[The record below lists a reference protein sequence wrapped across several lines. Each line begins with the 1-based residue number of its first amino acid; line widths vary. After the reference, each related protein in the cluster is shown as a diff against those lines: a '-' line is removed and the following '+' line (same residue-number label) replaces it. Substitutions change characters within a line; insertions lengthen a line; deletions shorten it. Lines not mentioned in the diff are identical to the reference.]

1 MDPGQAIGLRL
12 ARRDE
17 GALEEAFATYSGA
30 VRAYVS
36 RFVGPNE
43 AEDVVQRTFLDVWRN
58 SARYDPAERFAGWVF
73 TIARRRA
80 IDALRGR
87 RHDVVD
93 VDRLRDLVG
102 EDGREMADRHADA
115 AEVRAALA
123 QLPEHERVVLEMAYF
138 RDLSLVEIA
147 GRLDAPVGTVKSR
160 ASRGTR
166 RLALLLAADLDRTVR
181 SEP

>member
-12 ARRDE
+12 LRRDE
-17 GALEEAFATYSGA
+17 GALEEAYATYAQA

-43 AEDVVQRTFLDVWRN
+43 AEDVVQRTFLDIWRH
-58 SARYDPAERFAGWVF
+58 SARYDPAERFTGWVF

-80 IDALRGR
+80 IDSLRIK

-93 VDRLRDLVG
+93 VDRVRDLVG

-123 QLPEHERVVLEMAYF
+123 RLPEHERVVIEMAYF
-138 RDLSLVEIA
+138 RQLSLVEIA
-147 GRLDAPVGTVKSR
+147 GRLDAPLGTVKSR

-166 RLALLLAADLDRTVR
+166 RLAQLMAANLEQTVR
-181 SEP
+181 SES